1 MLLRN
6 PWLAPLMRPP
16 PEADAAQSVDASQA
30 SEAPA
35 THETPSFLTEDKEV
49 AEWVKKQLER
59 RKAGHLQD
67 ATKPALHAVA
77 LDKVATSP
85 IHDGEPAALPQAH

>member
-1 MLLRN
+1 MLLRH

-16 PEADAAQSVDASQA
+16 TGAHAEYASQT

-35 THETPSFLTEDKEV
+35 HRETPSFLTEDREV
-49 AEWVKKQLER
+49 AEWVQKQLER
-59 RKAGHLQD
+59 RKAGLLHD
-67 ATKPALHAVA
+67 AKKPALHAVA

-85 IHDGEPAALPQAH
+85 IYDGEPPIPPQAD